1 MKSRERFQKVFA
13 GQLPDRV
20 PVTLFILEQGEFIE
34 QIRPDLDPWDF
45 EANQLAII
53 EFQRQM
59 GLDVFLRV
67 LFSVD
72 DPEFIHYCLC
82 VGLNVST
89 QTEHLEVSRT

>member
-1 MKSRERFQKVFA
+1 M
-13 GQLPDRV
+13 
-20 PVTLFILEQGEFIE
+20 EQV
-34 QIRPDLDPWDF
+34 RPDLDPWGF

-72 DPEFIHYCLC
+72 DPEFIHCGLLG
-82 VGLNVST
+82 GLNVAT
-89 QTEHLEVSRT
+89 QTEHWEVRRVESRHDNVRTITSTIR